1 MKKLQAERKRL
12 IVGGIKVAI
21 GVGVCVGAYVGA
33 SMWSSSALQGKTDA
47 ESRVSQQRAEIANL
61 NTKINTAES
70 SQKVYVQVVDARKN
84 ENFSIQNE
92 QVRDVLQKLIR
103 QYRLSVRD
111 KLEYSAERKVTPS
124 GLTISTPMVVRQDTR
139 LSVSAISDL
148 HVYGFVQALSQEL
161 PGIIRFT
168 KFKVTRKG
176 PIDENMLQQLALGKA
191 VYTVDAEM
199 TFDWY
204 GFNDA
209 PVPQAGNAPLPG
221 PGGVQ

>member
-1 MKKLQAERKRL
+1 MKKLQAERKKL
-12 IVGGIKVAI
+12 IVDGIKIAI
-21 GVGVCVGAYVGA
+21 AVGGCIAVYVGA
-33 SMWSSSALQGKTDA
+33 SMWSASVLQGKTDA
-47 ESRVSQQRAEIANL
+47 ENKVSQQRAEIANL
-61 NTKINTAES
+61 NTKIDTAES

-84 ENFSIQNE
+84 EDFSIQNE
-92 QVRDVLQKLIR
+92 QVREVLQKLIK

-124 GLTISTPMVVRQDTR
+124 GLTISTPMVVRQDTK

-168 KFKVTRKG
+168 KFKVTRKD
-176 PIDENMLQQLALGKA
+176 PMDEAVLQQLALGKTI
-191 VYTVDAEM
+191 YTVDAEM

-204 GFNDA
+204 GFNPA
-209 PVPQAGNAPLPG
+209 PQADNAPLPG
-221 PGGVQ
+221 SGGAQ